1 MDGKESCNKM
11 ALKCCTSSTE
21 MRLCRKLTYPDSPV
35 SSEIL
40 LPVSFNRLLAEE
52 LRTPRISTQLLLS
65 VWQAKAVLSLLLEA
79 VDVAVDESLELS
91 SDFSL
96 VSTPRKPQTAEL
108 SVTPDDG
115 GMNADNHYSCPAA
128 VFSVCC

>member
-1 MDGKESCNKM
+1 M
-11 ALKCCTSSTE
+11 
-21 MRLCRKLTYPDSPV
+21 V
-35 SSEIL
+35 
-40 LPVSFNRLLAEE
+40 VVVVV
-52 LRTPRISTQLLLS
+52 